1 MGPGIAIDTGDTA
14 WVLGAAALVLFMTPG
29 LALFYGGLVRS
40 KNVLGTMMQS
50 VAAIAIVSV
59 VWLLAGYT
67 FAFGPDV
74 GGVIGGLA
82 HLGFRGV
89 GSAPHALAPTVPHT
103 AFASFQLMFAVIT
116 PALIAGAF
124 AERVRFGGY
133 VAFVALWSL
142 FVYSPLAHWVWGG
155 GFLGADGLGALDFAG
170 GTVVHI
176 SAGAAALA
184 AALFVGK
191 RRGYPRGNFA
201 PHNVPMV
208 VLGAGILWFGW
219 FGFNAGS
226 ALGANGLASSAF
238 LATHLGAA
246 GAMIG
251 WLVAERIR
259 HGKATVVG
267 GATGAVAGLVAITP
281 AAGFVGPVPALLIGL
296 AGGAVCFAAVELK
309 SRFGYDDSLD
319 AVGVHMVGGLVG
331 ALLTGRVRLARDQPG
346 RRGRR
351 SAPARAAG
359 GGRRRGARVLVRR
372 HVGDPAGRRS
382 PRGVPRDTR
391 GRRGGRRRHRARRVG
406 LRVPRARSSRDAPAD
421 RDDRRGAVRDA
432 GAPRP
437 RSNRTRPRGDRDR
450 VARPAA
456 LTGPPPPDCMG
467 AHAPRTRAGHEGR
480 DRLVR

>member
-1 MGPGIAIDTGDTA
+1 MAIDTGDTG
-14 WVLGAAALVLFMTPG
+14 WVLGSAALVLFMTPG

-50 VAAIAIVSV
+50 VAAIAIVSI
-59 VWLLAGYT
+59 VWVLAGYT
-67 FAFGPDV
+67 LAFGPDV

-89 GSAPHALAPTVPHT
+89 GETAHALAPTVPES
-103 AFASFQLMFAVIT
+103 AFAAFQMMFAVIT

-133 VAFVALWSL
+133 VMFVALWSL
-142 FVYSPLAHWVWGG
+142 IVYAPLAHWVWGG
-155 GFLGADGLGALDFAG
+155 GFLGADGIGALDFAG

-184 AALFVGK
+184 AALYVGQ

-251 WLVAERIR
+251 WLVPERLR
-259 HGKATVVG
+259 HGKATAVG

-281 AAGFVGPVPALLIGL
+281 AAGFVRPVPALLIGL
-296 AGGAVCFAAVELK
+296 AGGAVCFAAVGLK
-309 SRFGYDDSLD
+309 SRLGYDDSLD

-331 ALLTGRVRLARDQPG
+331 ALLTGVFASLAVNPAGADGGWMQIG
-346 RRGRR
+346 RQG
-351 SAPARAAG
+351 AAAG
-359 GGRRRGARVLVRR
+359 ITLAFSFGATWAILKLVDRLVGFRLPAEAEDSGVDVAEHGETAYAFREHGRQSIPPVEAMTEGEMAEMRERLVLEATARVLEAIGSVPWGSD
-372 HVGDPAGRRS
+372 GDEAE
-382 PRGVPRDTR
+382 
-391 GRRGGRRRHRARRVG
+391 
-406 LRVPRARSSRDAPAD
+406 SS
-421 RDDRRGAVRDA
+421 G
-432 GAPRP
+432 
-437 RSNRTRPRGDRDR
+437 T
-450 VARPAA
+450 
-456 LTGPPPPDCMG
+456 
-467 AHAPRTRAGHEGR
+467 
-480 DRLVR
+480 

>member
-1 MGPGIAIDTGDTA
+1 MAVDTGDTA

-50 VAAIAIVSV
+50 FAAIAIVSV
-59 VWLLAGYT
+59 VWLLAGYSL
-67 FAFGPDV
+67 AFGPDSR
-74 GGVIGGLA
+74 GVIGSLSHVA
-82 HLGFRGV
+82 FTGV
-89 GSAPHALAPTVPHT
+89 GSAPHPLAPTVPAT

-124 AERVRFGGY
+124 AERVRFAGF
-133 VAFVALWSL
+133 ALFVALWSL
-142 FVYSPLAHWVWGG
+142 VVYSPLAHWVWGG
-155 GFLGADGLGALDFAG
+155 GFLGADGIGALDFAG

-184 AALFVGK
+184 AAVFVGR

-238 LATHLGAA
+238 IATHLGAA

-251 WLVAERIR
+251 WLVPERIR

-281 AAGFVGPVPALLIGL
+281 AAGYVSPLAALAIGL
-296 AGGAVCFAAVELK
+296 AGGAVCFLAVELK
-309 SRFGYDDSLD
+309 GRLGYDDSLD
-319 AVGVHMVGGLVG
+319 AVGVHMIGGLVG
-331 ALLTGRVRLARDQPG
+331 ALLTGVFASLAINPAGADAGLLQVG
-346 RRGRR
+346 RQ
-351 SAPARAAG
+351 AAAAG
-359 GGRRRGARVLVRR
+359 VTLVFSFGTTLGILVFVHHVVGFRVSAQAEDEGVDVAEHGETAYAFRDHGRPATPPLAAMTDQELSEMRERLVLEATARVLETIQTSESDRPAVIDL
-372 HVGDPAGRRS
+372 GDPSAG
-382 PRGVPRDTR
+382 
-391 GRRGGRRRHRARRVG
+391 
-406 LRVPRARSSRDAPAD
+406 
-421 RDDRRGAVRDA
+421 
-432 GAPRP
+432 
-437 RSNRTRPRGDRDR
+437 
-450 VARPAA
+450 
-456 LTGPPPPDCMG
+456 
-467 AHAPRTRAGHEGR
+467 
-480 DRLVR
+480 

>member
-1 MGPGIAIDTGDTA
+1 MGPGIVTDTGDTA
-14 WVLGAAALVLFMTPG
+14 WVLGSAALVLFMTPG

-59 VWLLAGYT
+59 VWVLAGYT
-67 FAFGPDV
+67 LAFGPDV

-89 GSAPHALAPTVPHT
+89 GEAPHALAPTVPHS
-103 AFASFQLMFAVIT
+103 AFASFQMMFAVIT

-142 FVYSPLAHWVWGG
+142 IVYAPLAHWVWGG
-155 GFLGADGLGALDFAG
+155 GFLGVDGIGAFDFAG

-184 AALFVGK
+184 AALYVGK

-226 ALGANGLASSAF
+226 ALGANGLASSAL

-251 WLVAERIR
+251 WLVPERLR
-259 HGKATVVG
+259 HGKATAVG

-281 AAGFVGPVPALLIGL
+281 AAGFVGPLAALAIGL
-296 AGGAVCFAAVELK
+296 LGGAVCFAAVEMK

-319 AVGVHMVGGLVG
+319 AVGVHMVGGLAG
-331 ALLTGRVRLARDQPG
+331 ALLTGVFASLAVNPAGADGGWAQLG
-346 RRGRR
+346 RQG
-351 SAPARAAG
+351 AAAG
-359 GGRRRGARVLVRR
+359 ITLAFSFIATWAILKLVDRVVGFRVPAEAEESGVDVAEHGEAAYAFREHGRQAIPALEAMTGEELAELRERLVLEATARVLEAI
-372 HVGDPAGRRS
+372 GSETG
-382 PRGVPRDTR
+382 PRG
-391 GRRGGRRRHRARRVG
+391 
-406 LRVPRARSSRDAPAD
+406 SNEAPVETS
-421 RDDRRGAVRDA
+421 G
-432 GAPRP
+432 
-437 RSNRTRPRGDRDR
+437 S
-450 VARPAA
+450 
-456 LTGPPPPDCMG
+456 
-467 AHAPRTRAGHEGR
+467 
-480 DRLVR
+480 